1 MEHVVR
7 SKCGFKSYCDI
18 MSARYKSM
26 GLRSKFMSPTT
37 FRTWF
42 RCWAS
47 HQDREFR
54 KVCPGGDCEALACDG
69 TAIGNVTLIS
79 ASKTGLKIF
88 RVPLESCRNQH
99 DQSVYHLSVKHFKV
113 YADLFL

>member
-88 RVPLESCRNQH
+88 RVPL
-99 DQSVYHLSVKHFKV
+99 
-113 YADLFL
+113 